1 MKTAIRFALVIT
13 LLPGI
18 AETALAGQHS
28 WDVNEV
34 FSNATGTIQF
44 VELREADGLANET
57 GVPAQSISAT
67 NTGESFIIGG
77 GPLSTPTTNKFFL
90 LATASFAALSGA
102 PTPDALIPGGSIPF
116 FSNSGDTVTYS
127 VYDNWAFGA
136 VPTNGVDSLHRTG
149 TSPAANSPTNYAGQT
164 GQVNAGGP
172 AASVPAL
179 GGLGIGLVVGLLVL
193 AGLAITMRSRGAP
206 AV

>member
-1 MKTAIRFALVIT
+1 MKTTLRFALVIA
-13 LLPGI
+13 LLLGI
-18 AETALAGQHS
+18 AGTALAGQHT

-34 FSNATGTIQF
+34 FSNADGTIQF
-44 VELREADGLANET
+44 VELRETGGLANET
-57 GVPAQSISAT
+57 GVPAQTISAT

-77 GPLSTPTTNKFFL
+77 GPLSTPTTNRSFL
-90 LATASFAALSGA
+90 IATASFAALSGA
-102 PTPDALIPGGSIPF
+102 PTPDATIPSGSIPF
-116 FSNSGDTVTYS
+116 FSTGGDTVTYS
-127 VYDNWAFGA
+127 VYDSWAFGA

-149 TSPAANSPTNYAGQT
+149 TSPAVNSPTNYAGTT
-164 GQVNAGGP
+164 GQVNAAP